1 MHTIFGPIQS
11 RRFGRSLGVDLS
23 PEKKQCN
30 FDCLYCELA
39 PMATL
44 EKQESVVAVLEIVE
58 ELKEHLNDHID
69 VITIT
74 ANGEPTLYP
83 YLDELLEEIDKI
95 KGSTQTLILTNSAAL
110 TDPKV
115 YKTLLKFDQVKL
127 SLDAVS
133 EDVFKKIDR
142 PHKSIQLEKLVERV
156 ISFSQEY
163 TKKLFIEILFVR
175 GLNDTQGEIA
185 KLNKIL
191 QKVKASRIDLGTID
205 RPPAYPVE
213 GLSYKELHT
222 IAMLFDK
229 TLPIHIASRVH
240 AEPNQ
245 GEYSQEEILNTLDKR
260 PLTKEDVDLLF
271 DVVSKKRLAELLEK
285 QEIVEKQIAGIVFLV
300 PNKNRARKRSY

>member
-39 PMATL
+39 PMATV
-44 EKQESVVAVLEIVE
+44 EKQERVVEVATVIE
-58 ELKEHLNDHID
+58 ELKEHLSDQID

-83 YLDELLEEIDKI
+83 YLDQLIAEIDKI
-95 KGSTQTLILTNSAAL
+95 KGSTETLILTNSAAL
-110 TDPKV
+110 IDPKV

-133 EDVFKKIDR
+133 EDIFKKIDR
-142 PHKSIQLEKLVERV
+142 PHKSIKLEKLVERV

-163 TKKLFIEILFVR
+163 SKKLYIEVLFVR
-175 GLNDTQGEIA
+175 GLNDTQEA
-185 KLNKIL
+185 VVKLNEVLK
-191 QKVKASRIDLGTID
+191 KVRATRIDLGTID

-245 GEYSQEEILNTLDKR
+245 SEYSREEILNTLDKR
-260 PLTKEDVDLLF
+260 PLTREDIDLLF
-271 DVVSKKRLAELLEK
+271 NEASKQRLAELLEK
-285 QEIVEKQIAGIVFLV
+285 QELVEKNISNVVFLV
-300 PNKNRARKRSY
+300 PKENVKRKRK

>member
-300 PNKNRARKRSY
+300 PQKNRARKRSY